1 MMKILIALM
10 VLIAFSAGAQA
21 CWVPPTKTV
30 DDSTSETEPVKVV
43 EPVDTTTEEEEETDE
58 SNADEETE
66 DSSAEDE
73 TEVTT
78 PVVDAVD
85 ENTVEEPEVVE
96 TPVAETPVT
105 ETENEIEVKVG
116 SSNGYGEAH
125 IVKTTTTGTAK
136 VDDAISHPVETEPV
150 MVATVSSNSAVEQND
165 ESNITAVNTASN
177 NSSHVPVVIAL
188 TLASLIAVAIYY
200 IRK

>member
-1 MMKILIALM
+1 MMKIFAALM

-43 EPVDTTTEEEEETDE
+43 EPVDTTTEEEETDD
-58 SNADEETE
+58 SSTDEETE
-66 DSSAEDE
+66 DSSTNDE

-78 PVVDAVD
+78 PVVDNAD
-85 ENTVEEPEVVE
+85 ETTAEEPEVVE

-116 SSNGYGEAH
+116 SSTGYGEAH

-136 VDDAISHPVETEPV
+136 VDDGISLPVETEPV
-150 MVATVSSNSAVEQND
+150 VLAPVSSNSAVDQND
-165 ESNITAVNTASN
+165 DSNVTAANTASN
-177 NSSHVPVVIAL
+177 NGSHVPVTIAL
-188 TLASLIAVAIYY
+188 IIASLIAVAIYY